1 MVFVPDLQQAKLQL
15 HSTSCE
21 LKITFQ
27 VLQSTLKIQRFYSVI
42 FSHRSAGALQT
53 DFTELRKV
61 DINPVPVTEEPRETL
76 RARCV
81 SLI

>member
-1 MVFVPDLQQAKLQL
+1 M
-15 HSTSCE
+15 
-21 LKITFQ
+21 
-27 VLQSTLKIQRFYSVI
+27 I

-76 RARCV
+76 KARRV